1 MIFAPG
7 SFSSTDSASSAVA
20 KSPGTN
26 SPRVV
31 DEEAAVGVA
40 VERDAEVGALLRDL
54 ARR

>member
-1 MIFAPG
+1 MILAPG
-7 SFSSTDSASSAVA
+7 SFASTASANSAVA

-40 VERDAEVGALLRDL
+40 VERDAEIGALLERL
-54 ARR
+54 RGR

>member
-7 SFSSTDSASSAVA
+7 SFASTASAKSAVDEVA
-20 KSPGTN
+20 RHELA
-26 SPRVV
+26 RVV

-40 VERDAEVGALLRDL
+40 VERDAEVGALLERL

>member
-7 SFSSTDSASSAVA
+7 SFASTASASSAVA

-26 SPRVV
+26 SPAVV
-31 DEEAAVGVA
+31 DEEAAVRVS
-40 VERDAEVGALLRDL
+40 VERDAEVGALLERL